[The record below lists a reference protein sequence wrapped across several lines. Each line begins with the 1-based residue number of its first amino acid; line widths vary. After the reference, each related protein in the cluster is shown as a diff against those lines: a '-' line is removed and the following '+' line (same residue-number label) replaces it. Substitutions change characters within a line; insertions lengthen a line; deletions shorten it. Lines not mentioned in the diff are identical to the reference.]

1 MQLKPAPDL
10 VARFAERLDRLIP
23 PPASLGIAVSGGAD
37 SVALLLLAAA
47 ARPGK
52 IEAAT
57 VDHALRPQSA
67 AEAAGVASLCEALS
81 VRHATLTAQWKA
93 PPESAIQE
101 RARAERYRLLHGWAS
116 ERGLAALATAHHRD
130 DQVETLMM
138 RLARGAGVRGLG
150 AIRPLAPVPGS
161 SHKLVR
167 PLLGWSRSE
176 LRQLCEAAGVEPV
189 DDPSNDDEQFERIRV
204 RKQLAEADWLDPQ
217 AVARSATNLAAAD
230 AALDWAAAREW
241 ERSVDRDTQQI
252 AYRPAGA
259 PLEIRRRIVGRAVGL
274 VATEGKGIPLRGRE
288 IDKLVEVLAAGGT
301 ATLRGAR
308 CSGGELWTFA
318 PAPPRRPG

>member
-1 MQLKPAPDL
+1 MQLAPAPDL
-10 VARFAERLDRLIP
+10 VARFAERLDHLIP
-23 PPASLGIAVSGGAD
+23 PSASLGVGVSGGAD

-67 AEAAGVASLCEALS
+67 GEAAGVASLCKTLG
-81 VRHATLTAQWKA
+81 VRHATLTVRWKA
-93 PPESAIQE
+93 LPKSAIQE
-101 RARAERYRLLHGWAS
+101 RARAERFRLLGGWAS
-116 ERGLAALATAHHRD
+116 DRGLAALATAHHLD
-130 DQVETLMM
+130 DQAETLMM

-167 PLLGWSRSE
+167 PLLGWSRTE
-176 LRQLCEAAGVEPV
+176 LQQVCAAVGVEPV
-189 DDPSNDDEQFERIRV
+189 DDPSNDDEQFERVRV
-204 RKQLAEADWLDPQ
+204 RKQLAKADWLDPR
-217 AVARSATNLAAAD
+217 AIARSATNLAAAD

-241 ERSVDRDTQQI
+241 ERSVNRDKKTI

-259 PLEIRRRIVGRAVGL
+259 PLEIRRRIVGGAVGL
-274 VATEGKGIPLRGRE
+274 VATEGQSVPMRGRE
-288 IDKLVEVLAAGGT
+288 IDKLLEVLASGGT

-308 CSGGELWTFA
+308 CSGGEIWTFA